1 MSLRKSVDLIQSQL
15 EDTITDSNIGFC
27 TRFGVN
33 ANFSV
38 SVLNVD
44 AFYRDIL
51 ELSSQETDKY
61 FDSETSNEKFD
72 PTQFGLPFCEKTGDS
87 VPIIVDMNFEFPNHE
102 STQFY
107 DNNFLIG
114 VSKVIQD
121 TICSFAKV
129 KDDSSGHA
137 PEMRCFVLETH
148 IWTANN
154 KQYQNVRFQFPFTKI
169 PKTVLNGFLI
179 NEIIIELTNKDFVRK
194 LMATPLITDWNRIIQ
209 KVDDCV
215 SMYGCKKTQDSAP
228 FILKSIYSY
237 ISDEFDIDSKI
248 EDDRGEEFY
257 LSYEDEEA
265 LEPCNSSLVG
275 QALINHADIA
285 SNDKVFNLPLLLSIH
300 FYSKFTSINADR
312 IQIGVEAPVK
322 LFIPKV
328 PGFLESENQQA
339 MMNSLLPLINPDR
352 CTKAQKYHWY
362 VMGKCIH
369 NIYHGSNNG
378 YILFC
383 DLSDDDLKDECE
395 GVWEKF
401 ASEYLDIRTL
411 MEYAKQDSPEPF
423 KVWHR
428 EYYNPLISRAVSGKD
443 MLVAELVKRI
453 LCLEFLYCRETK
465 TWYHKHRSF
474 LKKDIG
480 GLELRN
486 TIASRLKPIYEEL
499 RGTYEDSRDNAPTP
513 DQKKIYKGM
522 IAEVDRLLDKLDS
535 VDYLD
540 KVIKASTGKL
550 YDDNFTE
557 LRDENMNTIACTNVV
572 LECYDDTICY
582 RQGMIQDYITK
593 STRIAFPISYTDDTK
608 QVKYLKKYY
617 GQVHTDDEAC
627 HFFLKDMASFLIGG
641 NEEKYFRN
649 WIGESNA
656 SKSQVVKLIQAALG
670 DYCIDF
676 PNEVITIS
684 RGKSSGGP
692 DPALEQAKGTRVAF
706 VAETDRS
713 EPLHVGKIKKYTGND
728 RYWNRSLHKEGGSRA
743 LTFKLIHMSNV
754 IAEIPNPDEAYNMRE
769 VIYPFLS
776 KWMENPPASEEEQYR
791 QRKFKMDQ
799 NFSKQINSLA
809 QAQLY
814 LMFSYFPVYRE
825 EGIRK
830 LPAIF
835 KAKTEAH
842 HREIDPFY
850 NFIKEK
856 IVFLHI
862 NELEKTPDL
871 TKTLDIFS
879 LFQQYR
885 RWFQTFSPETPI
897 TVNQNAFKAEMMKE
911 SRLGCLNELNQW
923 SGIGLRTVLRGQ

>member
-1 MSLRKSVDLIQSQL
+1 MSIKKSVGLIQSQL
-15 EDTITDSNIGFC
+15 EDTITDSNIAF
-27 TRFGVN
+27 TTNFGVN

-38 SVLNVD
+38 SILNVD

-51 ELSSQETDKY
+51 ELSSQEMTKY
-61 FDSETSNEKFD
+61 FQVEESDPNFD
-72 PTQFGLPFCEKTGDS
+72 PTNFGLPFCEKIGDS
-87 VPIIVDMNFEFPNHE
+87 VPIIIDMNFEFPNHE

-107 DNNFLIG
+107 DSNFLIG
-114 VSKVIQD
+114 VTKVIQD
-121 TICSFAKV
+121 IICSFAKV
-129 KDDSSGHA
+129 KNDESGHA
-137 PEMRCFVLETH
+137 PEMRCFVLESH
-148 IWTANN
+148 IWTKNN
-154 KQYQNVRFQFPFTKI
+154 KQFQNIRFHFPFTKV
-169 PKTVLNGFLI
+169 PKSVVNGFLI
-179 NEIIIELTNKDFVRK
+179 NEIIIELSNQDFIKK

-209 KVDDCV
+209 KIEDSV
-215 SMYGCKKTQDSAP
+215 SMYGCKKHQDTAP
-228 FILKSIYSY
+228 LVLRSIYSY
-237 ISDEFDIDSKI
+237 ISDEFDIDI
-248 EDDRGEEFY
+248 EVEDDRGEEFY
-257 LSYEDEEA
+257 LSYEDEDS
-265 LEPCNSSLVG
+265 LDPCACGLVG
-275 QALINHADIA
+275 QSLISHSDI
-285 SNDKVFNLPLLLSIH
+285 SDNDKCFNLPLLLSVH
-300 FYSKFTSINADR
+300 FYTKFTAINADT

-322 LFIPKV
+322 SFIPKT
-328 PGFLESENQQA
+328 PGFVESENQQA
-339 MMNSLLPLINPDR
+339 MLESLLPLINPDR
-352 CTKAQKYHWY
+352 CTKDQKYHWY
-362 VMGKCIH
+362 VIGKCIH
-369 NIYHGSNNG
+369 NIYRGSQYG
-378 YILFC
+378 YELFM
-383 DLSDDDLKDECE
+383 DLTGPDLINECE
-395 GVWEKF
+395 DVWERMT
-401 ASEYLDIRTL
+401 SEYLDIRTI

-423 KVWHR
+423 KLWHR
-428 EYYNPLISRAVSGKD
+428 EYYNPMVTSAVSGKD

-474 LKKDIG
+474 LKRDIG
-480 GLELRN
+480 ALELRN
-486 TIASRLKPIYEEL
+486 TIASRLKPIYIEL
-499 RGTYEDSRDNAPTP
+499 RRTYEDARDEAPTP

-540 KVIKASTGKL
+540 KVIKASTGKF

-572 LECYDDTICY
+572 LECYDETICY

-593 STRIAFPISYTDDTK
+593 STRIAFPISYTEETK
-608 QVKYLKKYY
+608 QVKFLRKYY
-617 GQVHTDDEAC
+617 GQVHTDEEAC
-627 HFFLKDMASFLIGG
+627 RFFMKDMASFLIGG

-656 SKSQVVKLIQAALG
+656 SKSQVVKLIQSALG

-676 PNEVITIS
+676 PNEVITITK
-684 RGKSSGGP
+684 GKSSGAP

-799 NFSKQINSLA
+799 NFSKQIISLA
-809 QAQLY
+809 QAQLF
-814 LMFSYFPVYRE
+814 LMFSTFDTYRK

-835 KAKTEAH
+835 KEKTEAH
-842 HREIDPFY
+842 HQEIDPFY

-856 IVFLHI
+856 IVVI
-862 NELEKTPDL
+862 YSDEISKTPDP
-871 TKTLDIFS
+871 TKSIAVAD

-885 RWFQTFSPETPI
+885 RWFQSFSPDTPI
-897 TVNQNAFKAEMMKE
+897 TVNQNAFKAEMTKDN
-911 SRLGCLNELNQW
+911 RLGRLNEINQW
-923 SGIGLRTVLRGQ
+923 SGVGLRTALRGQ